1 MLSRIGAVKASQ
13 GGFRRIVPRALLMG
27 LVSASPAAAD
37 GIGTSHLPPSAPPL
51 KGRTAEDGAATS
63 AVVVATG
70 AGGTSNA
77 GPTLSEQPSAFL
89 DRALGY
95 ATSRATGLGQLDVSV
110 NLSDRLYT
118 AFDAA
123 YEQSLAASASLTRD
137 WSGQQT
143 LVTFAFAKTHDVEER
158 LTEASLSVTHA
169 WTAGK
174 ARPYVKAETAL
185 LDFDDIPDGFQPFHN
200 QDDRDRISSRATL
213 GLRLTLT
220 DRIDMEIGAGIDHKH
235 YLDRFDDFGIRRG
248 NVSLFPLL
256 GLRYTGAQGS
266 LSALYMPLWRTYSDD
281 AFESAWKN
289 AYAVEGDLTLAD
301 GIKGFAAVR
310 YGFEETDFLIA
321 SVAYEAVAVAG
332 LTLTAGKGTL
342 TLAASRT
349 WRTYDHLD
357 LADLARADDKLEVAL
372 YGEVPLLDT
381 VSLTGRLGYLDYA
394 TSFGR
399 VGTEAVTASVGLTYA
414 ATH

>member
-1 MLSRIGAVKASQ
+1 
-13 GGFRRIVPRALLMG
+13 MG

-37 GIGTSHLPPSAPPL
+37 RIGSSHLPPSAPPL
-51 KGRTAEDGAATS
+51 KGRIVEDEAATS

-70 AGGTSNA
+70 VGATSNA

-95 ATSRATGLGQLDVSV
+95 ATSRTTGLGHLDANV
-110 NLSDRLYT
+110 NLADRHYT
-118 AFDAA
+118 AFEEA
-123 YEQSLAASASLTRD
+123 YEQSIAASASLTRD
-137 WSGQQT
+137 WSGAQT
-143 LVTFAFAKTHDVEER
+143 LATLAFSKNRDVEER
-158 LTEASLSVTHA
+158 LTEISLSVAHA
-169 WTAGK
+169 GTAGK
-174 ARPYVKAETAL
+174 VRPYVKAETAL
-185 LDFDDIPDGFQPFHN
+185 LDYGDIPDGFHPFRN

-220 DRIDMEIGAGIDHKH
+220 DRIDIEIGAGIDRKH
-235 YLDRFDDFGIRRG
+235 YLERFDDFGIRRG
-248 NVSLFPLL
+248 NLSLFPLL
-256 GLRYTGAQGS
+256 GLGYTSREGS
-266 LSALYMPLWRTYSDD
+266 LRALYMPLWRTYSED

-289 AYAVEGDLTLAD
+289 AYAVEGDMTLAD
-301 GIKGFAAVR
+301 GLKGFAAVR

-321 SVAYEAVAVAG
+321 SAAYEAVAVAG
-332 LTLTAGKGTL
+332 LTLATGKGTL

-349 WRTYDHLD
+349 WRTYDHLE

-372 YGEVPLLDT
+372 YGELPLIET

-394 TSFGR
+394 SSFGR
-399 VGTEAVTASVGLTYA
+399 ASTEAVTASVGLTYA